1 MRFMTRSTFPLALAL
16 CLAAVGG
23 AQTVAAQAASP
34 ELPAPSP
41 KARVDQRVGLTDFSV
56 EYSSPGVKKRVVF
69 GQLLPYDK
77 PWRTGANATTKLT
90 ASREFTFGDKKV
102 PAGTYAIYM
111 VPGKASWTVALSSHL
126 DASGND
132 GFDAAKDVARISVKP
147 APIKMRERLTFLF
160 SSTTD
165 DSARLEL
172 EWEKVRVAIP
182 LTVDTKTQVAANI
195 DKAVDEAW
203 RPHFASARYL
213 LESGGDLNKALS
225 LSDASIAIK
234 PTWWNNWIRAQ
245 ILAKSGKLPDA
256 AAAGEKAQQLGTGDR
271 IYEGFFKADVA
282 KAVTSWKAGKK

>member
-1 MRFMTRSTFPLALAL
+1 MRFMTRSTLPLALAL

-41 KARVDQRVGLTDFSV
+41 KARVEQRVGLTDFSV

-69 GQLLPYDK
+69 GQLVPYDK

-102 PAGTYAIYM
+102 PAGTYAVYM
-111 VPGKASWTVALSSHL
+111 IPGKASWTVALSSHL
-126 DASGND
+126 DAAGND

-147 APIKMRERLTFLF
+147 SPIKMRERLTFLF
-160 SSTTD
+160 SATTD

-182 LTVDTKTQVAANI
+182 LSVDTKTQVAVNI

-213 LESGGDLNKALS
+213 LESGGDLTKALS
-225 LSDASIAIK
+225 LADASIAVK

-245 ILAKSGKLPDA
+245 VLAKTGKLPDA

-271 IYEGFFKADVA
+271 VYEGFFKSDVA